1 MCEYS
6 CDGDGIATDW
16 HQIHLGSKAVGGT
29 GLVMSEA
36 AGVSPEGR
44 ITPSCLGIWSDA
56 HVDAL
61 RPVTAFI
68 SSQGSVPAIQI
79 AHAGRKASHSE
90 PTNTPTRH
98 LEPSEGGW
106 QSVGPSAIP
115 FDETY
120 GVPKE
125 LTKQE
130 IVGVTQSF
138 VDASLRS
145 LDAGF
150 RVLELHFAHGYLAS
164 SFMSPLSNHREDEY
178 GGSLEN
184 RCRFALETIAA
195 VRSAIPESVPL
206 IVRISASEFVEGGWD
221 IEDSIQLSKW
231 MKDAGV
237 DLVDVSGGGNA
248 SNQVLELSPGY
259 QVPFAAAIREHAGIM
274 TGAVGLITEAQQ
286 AETILEAGDAD
297 AIFLGREIMRNPYW
311 ALYAQAQLDGESDSW
326 PDQYKRSA
334 FDGRYVGP
342 RA

>member
-6 CDGDGIATDW
+6 CNGDGIATDW
-16 HQIHLGSKAVGGT
+16 HMIHLGSKAVGGS
-29 GLVMSEA
+29 GLVMAEA
-36 AGVSPEGR
+36 TGVVPEGR

-61 RPVTAFI
+61 RPVAAFI

-90 PTNTPTRH
+90 PGKGVSRH
-98 LEPSEGGW
+98 LELNDRGW
-106 QSVGPSAIP
+106 QIVGPSTIP

-120 GVPKE
+120 GIPKE
-125 LTKQE
+125 MTKPE
-130 IVGVTQSF
+130 IAEITQAF

-150 RVLELHFAHGYLAS
+150 KVIELHFAHGYLAS

-178 GGSLEN
+178 GCSLEN

-195 VRSAIPESVPL
+195 VRKAIPDSAPL
-206 IVRISASEFVEGGWD
+206 FVRISASEFIEGGWD
-221 IEDSIQLSKW
+221 IDDSIQLARW

-237 DLVDVSGGGNA
+237 DLIDVSGGGNSA
-248 SNQVLELSPGY
+248 NQVVELKPGY
-259 QVPFAAAIREHAGIM
+259 QVPLSDAIREQAGIL
-274 TGAVGLITEAQQ
+274 TGAVGLITEAHQ
-286 AETILEAGDAD
+286 AEAILEAGEAD

-311 ALYAQAQLDGESDSW
+311 PLYAQTQLDGESDSW
-326 PDQYKRSA
+326 PLQYARSA
-334 FDGRYVGP
+334 FDGTYAGP
-342 RA
+342 VA